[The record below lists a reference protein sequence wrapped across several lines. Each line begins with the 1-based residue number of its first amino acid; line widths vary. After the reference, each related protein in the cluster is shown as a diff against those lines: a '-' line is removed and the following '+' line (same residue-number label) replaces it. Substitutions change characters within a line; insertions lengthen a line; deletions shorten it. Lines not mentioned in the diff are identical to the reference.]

1 MQRNFSQAAPSIQN
15 IQNQAAAMASSC
27 RASGFAAIVHEP
39 TAYHYDVDAYS
50 CAARRL
56 GTYPTHAAA
65 VSACLSFIAAI
76 AGDDFKAWASYQV
89 VPAV

>member
-1 MQRNFSQAAPSIQN
+1 MQCDFFQAVPSNQTQN
-15 IQNQAAAMASSC
+15 IQAVHTQAQSYC
-27 RASGFAAIVHEP
+27 AIVHEP
-39 TAYHYDVDAYS
+39 TAYHCDVDAYS
-50 CAARRL
+50 RTARRL
-56 GTYPTHAAA
+56 GIYPTHAAA

>member
-1 MQRNFSQAAPSIQN
+1 MQRDFSQAAPSSQTQN
-15 IQNQAAAMASSC
+15 IQAVHTQAQSYC
-27 RASGFAAIVHEP
+27 AIVHEP
-39 TAYHYDVDAYS
+39 TADAYS
-50 CAARRL
+50 CTARRL
-56 GTYPTHAAA
+56 GIYPTRAAA

>member
-1 MQRNFSQAAPSIQN
+1 MQRAFSQAAPSNQTQN
-15 IQNQAAAMASSC
+15 IQAVHTQAQSYC
-27 RASGFAAIVHEP
+27 AIVHEP
-39 TAYHYDVDAYS
+39 TAYHYDADAYS
-50 CAARRL
+50 C
-56 GTYPTHAAA
+56 TIYPSHAAA

>member
-1 MQRNFSQAAPSIQN
+1 MQRDFSQAVPSNQTQN
-15 IQNQAAAMASSC
+15 IQAIHTQAQSYC
-27 RASGFAAIVHEP
+27 AIVLEP
-39 TAYHYDVDAYS
+39 TAYHYDADAYS
-50 CAARRL
+50 CTARRL
-56 GTYPTHAAA
+56 GIYPSHAAA

>member
-1 MQRNFSQAAPSIQN
+1 MQRDFSQAVPSNQTQN
-15 IQNQAAAMASSC
+15 IQAVHTQAQSYC
-27 RASGFAAIVHEP
+27 AIVHEP
-39 TAYHYDVDAYS
+39 TAYHYDADAYS
-50 CAARRL
+50 CTARRL
-56 GTYPTHAAA
+56 GIYPSHAA